1 MIKSMTG
8 YGRAQQKM
16 GDKTFLVEVKSV
28 NHRYFDFTGKFPRS
42 YGFLEDAVKACCQQR
57 MSRGKVDL
65 FVTVLA
71 DESGDVQVGIN
82 RPVLESYL
90 SALRTMRDDYDLADD
105 ISVMQVAR
113 FPDILTVEKKEE
125 DQEAIKASVLPVLH
139 AALDDLMQMRCRE
152 GQNLYR
158 DLAMRGEVLEQLRQD
173 IERMAPQVE
182 QEYEKRLRQRMEEI
196 LGTADYDPQRL
207 LQEVA
212 VFADKVSIT
221 EELVRLRSH
230 IQEYQRLLEEEIPVG
245 RKLDF
250 LIQEMN
256 RESNTIGSKCNFVD
270 ITKKVVDLK
279 SELEK
284 IREQIQNIE

>member
-42 YGFLEDAVKACCQQR
+42 YGFLEDEVKGRCQQR

-65 FVTVLA
+65 YVTVLA
-71 DESGDVQVGIN
+71 DESGDVQVSVN

-90 SALRTMRDDYDLADD
+90 AALHTMRDAYGLADD
-105 ISVMQVAR
+105 ISVMQAAR
-113 FPDILTVEKKEE
+113 LPDVLTVEKKEE
-125 DQEAIKASVLPVLH
+125 NQEEIKASVLPVLE
-139 AALDDLMQMRCRE
+139 AALDDLMEMRCRE
-152 GQNLYR
+152 GRNLYR
-158 DLAMRGEVLEQLRQD
+158 DLTMRGTVLEQLRQE
-173 IERMAPQVE
+173 IETMAPQVE

-230 IQEYQRLLEEEIPVG
+230 IQEYQHLLEQDIPVG

>member
-8 YGRAQQKM
+8 YGRAQKKM
-16 GDKTFLVEVKSV
+16 GDKTFLIEVKSV

-42 YGFLEDAVKACCQQR
+42 YGFLEDEVKASCQQR
-57 MSRGKVDL
+57 MNRGKVDL
-65 FVTVLA
+65 YVTVLS
-71 DESGDVQVGIN
+71 DESGDVHVGVN

-90 SALRTMRDDYDLADD
+90 AALHTIRDEYHLVDD
-105 ISVMQVAR
+105 VTVMQVAR
-113 FPDILTVEKKEE
+113 LADVLTVEKKEE
-125 DQEAIKASVLPVLH
+125 DQEEIKSSVLHVLDE
-139 AALDDLMQMRCRE
+139 ALDDLMEMRCRE
-152 GQNLYR
+152 GRNLYH
-158 DLAMRGEVLEQLRQD
+158 DLTMRGTVLEQLRKD
-173 IERMAPQVE
+173 IEAMAPQVE

-196 LGTADYDPQRL
+196 LGTTDYDPQRL

-221 EELVRLRSH
+221 EELVRLGSH
-230 IQEYQRLLEEEIPVG
+230 IKEYQRLLEQDIPVG

-256 RESNTIGSKCNFVD
+256 RESNTIGSKCNFVE

>member
-8 YGRAQQKM
+8 YGRAQKKM

-42 YGFLEDAVKACCQQR
+42 YGFLEDEVKASCQQR
-57 MSRGKVDL
+57 MNRGKVDL
-65 FVTVLA
+65 YVTVLS
-71 DESGDVQVGIN
+71 DESGDVQVSVN

-90 SALRTMRDDYDLADD
+90 SALYTIRDEYHLADD
-105 ISVMQVAR
+105 ITVMQAAR
-113 FPDILTVEKKEE
+113 LADVLTVEKKEE
-125 DQEAIKASVLPVLH
+125 DQEEIKASVLHVLD
-139 AALDDLMQMRCRE
+139 AALDDLMEMRCRE
-152 GQNLYR
+152 GHNLYN
-158 DLAMRGEVLEQLRQD
+158 DLTMRGNILEQLRQD
-173 IERMAPQVE
+173 IAAMAPQVE

-196 LGTADYDPQRL
+196 LGTTDYDPQRL

-221 EELVRLRSH
+221 EELVRLGSH
-230 IQEYQRLLEEEIPVG
+230 IKEYQHLLEQDIPVG